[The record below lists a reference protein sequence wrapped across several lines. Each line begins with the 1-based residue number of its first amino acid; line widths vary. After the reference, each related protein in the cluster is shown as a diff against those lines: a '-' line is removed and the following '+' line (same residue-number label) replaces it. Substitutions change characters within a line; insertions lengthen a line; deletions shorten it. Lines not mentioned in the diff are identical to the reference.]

1 MGHRGANYEQWKAT
15 HVEKVI
21 TVMEKIYPNFRDSI
35 LSVFA
40 SSPLTIRDYYGNKQG
55 SMYGFH
61 RDCNNMLLSQLS
73 VFTKVRN
80 LYLTGQNINF
90 HGLYGVSMTAIET
103 AEALVGHNEIVRKIN
118 ETYDHIE

>member
-1 MGHRGANYEQWKAT
+1 
-15 HVEKVI
+15 
-21 TVMEKIYPNFRDSI
+21 MEKLYPHFSI
-35 LSVFA
+35 GIQSVFA

-73 VFTKVRN
+73 VFTKVKN
-80 LYLTGQNINF
+80 LFLTGQNINF

-103 AEALVGHNEIVRKIN
+103 TEALVGHNEIVRKIN
-118 ETYDHIE
+118 ENYAHTE